1 MILLL
6 RLHPVGL
13 ASSNLVTTLQW
24 ENPRI
29 LKSPDGLY
37 PSLISII
44 VPHPSKL
51 PRLCRRHKR
60 EPISGGCPIKVCPGS
75 PVEGLGVAAVLLTDL
90 VPDGTFIFGPV
101 GHLELELYAAP
112 FAFGFPLKLVGDL

>member
-1 MILLL
+1 MILLFCL
-6 RLHPVGL
+6 NPVGL
-13 ASSNLVTTLQW
+13 GSSNIITALQRKH
-24 ENPRI
+24 PRV

-75 PVEGLGVAAVLLTDL
+75 PVEGFRVPAVFLTDL
-90 VPDGTFIFGPV
+90 VPDVAFVFGPV
-101 GHLELELYAAP
+101 GHLELELDAAP
-112 FAFGFPLKLVGDL
+112 FAFGVPVELVGDL